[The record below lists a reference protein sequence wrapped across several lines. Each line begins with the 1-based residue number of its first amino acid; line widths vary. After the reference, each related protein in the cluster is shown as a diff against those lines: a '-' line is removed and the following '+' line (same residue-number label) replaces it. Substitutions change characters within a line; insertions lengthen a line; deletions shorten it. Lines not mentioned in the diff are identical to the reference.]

1 MPGESPDPW
10 LSSQRLYPAYV
21 WGDVFQRTAAVEID
35 LGAGDGIYAEA
46 RAKGIRNP
54 QGWRIKILPE
64 ASGTFRVE
72 HATRMLHPG
81 AGVAHPRN
89 FDASALAVSARGAS
103 VHICAPAKCSDL
115 RTVGV
120 DGRFSP
126 AKLGQKSGV
135 FELFFPVGWGHWHA
149 LAHALL
155 TGRCQPADPAIAPA
169 PLPVSAFRQMG
180 KPSRH
185 QQTNQHPKHTN
196 ETD

>member
-1 MPGESPDPW
+1 MA
-10 LSSQRLYPAYV
+10 LSSSCV
-21 WGDVFQRTAAVEID
+21 STSEVMSNEGMTCF
-35 LGAGDGIYAEA
+35 YAEA

-126 AKLGQKSGV
+126 AKHGQKSGV